1 MQPRE
6 RLIFPLDV
14 PNKTEAERLI
24 SLLKDHVGLFK
35 VGLELFVAEGPAF
48 LQLLTL
54 TARVDYFLDLKF
66 HDIPATVR
74 GALSRVMEGARL
86 ATVHVDTGRESLKPS
101 PEAQGSG
108 VKLLGVTALTH
119 LTPDDLE
126 AMGLA
131 REYANDFT
139 KLVLLRAG
147 IARAA
152 GCDGVV
158 CAGTEAAAVFSHP
171 RHLDLDTAATQVYL
185 PWLRVPV
192 PIPPQLGFTGTH
204 IRLALQK
211 LIPLRLQRILD
222 LLPGSGQCHLVQE
235 AGCFL
240 LHHAPSPALGS
251 LLTPL
256 LPSPCGF
263 LLFLIV

>member
-14 PNKTEAERLI
+14 PNKSEAEKLI
-24 SLLKDHVGLFK
+24 ARLKDDVGLFK
-35 VGLELFVAEGPAF
+35 VGLELFMAEGPAF
-48 LQLLTL
+48 LEFLTA

-74 GALSRVMEGARL
+74 RALAQVRAGARL

-101 PEAQGSG
+101 PPAGEHG
-108 VKLLGVTALTH
+108 VKLLGVTVLTH
-119 LTPDDLE
+119 LSPDDLE

-131 REYANDFT
+131 RDFARDPT

-158 CAGTEAAAVFSHP
+158 CAGTEARAVKAAWGPEFLVVCPGIRPTWAAVP
-171 RHLDLDTAATQVYL
+171 GDDQQ
-185 PWLRVPV
+185 RVMTPYEAIKAEADYIV
-192 PIPPQLGFTGTH
+192 VGRP
-204 IRLALQK
+204 IRLAADPVGAARQVVAE
-211 LIPLRLQRILD
+211 IAQGMRDRSGPLSRGGEP
-222 LLPGSGQCHLVQE
+222 PGQ
-235 AGCFL
+235 
-240 LHHAPSPALGS
+240 
-251 LLTPL
+251 
-256 LPSPCGF
+256 
-263 LLFLIV
+263 

>member
-14 PNKTEAERLI
+14 PDKTEAGRLI
-24 SLLKDHVGLFK
+24 TLLGGHVGLFK

-48 LQLLTL
+48 QEFLTA

-74 GALSRVMEGARL
+74 GALSRIKAGARL
-86 ATVHVDTGRESLKPS
+86 ATVHVDTGRENLQPS
-101 PEAQGSG
+101 PEARENR
-108 VKLLGVTALTH
+108 VKLLGVTVLTH
-119 LTPDDLE
+119 LKPDDLE

-131 REYANDFT
+131 REYARDLT

-158 CAGTEAAAVFSHP
+158 CAGTEAGAVKAAYGRDFLVVCPGIRPAWAAVP
-171 RHLDLDTAATQVYL
+171 GDDQK
-185 PWLRVPV
+185 RVMTPYEAIKAGADYIV
-192 PIPPQLGFTGTH
+192 VGRP
-204 IRLALQK
+204 IRLAADPVAAARKVVAEIEQGM
-211 LIPLRLQRILD
+211 RDRA
-222 LLPGSGQCHLVQE
+222 C
-235 AGCFL
+235 
-240 LHHAPSPALGS
+240 PS
-251 LLTPL
+251 
-256 LPSPCGF
+256 
-263 LLFLIV
+263 